1 MFQPVL
7 PLSGLP
13 GWVLLN
19 RTLESQTEAFNAS
32 PQIVRDTDYFV
43 ENIGNV
49 RTAAELVSDRRLL
62 PVALGAFGLDDDI
75 NNRAL
80 LQKVMEDGTAA
91 PASLANRLA
100 DERYAQLSVAF

>member
-19 RTLESQTEAFNAS
+19 RTLESQTQAFNAS

-43 ENIGNV
+43 ENIANV
-49 RTAAELVSDRRLL
+49 RSAEDLVSDRRLL
-62 PVALGAFGLDDDI
+62 TVALGAFGLDEDI

-80 LQKVMEDGTAA
+80 IQKVLEDGTAD

-100 DERYAQLSVAF
+100 DDRYARFSEAF